1 VNFGAL
7 ATVHEKVQVQF
18 DPECSSAA
26 SQLQP
31 FPGSPSTMPNVIDR
45 SFALLKCH
53 QQIELSGGTHVVY
66 YRIETSIAT
75 LTLLTRNKKRD
86 RSWSQG

>member
-7 ATVHEKVQVQF
+7 ATVHEEVQVQF
-18 DPECSSAA
+18 DPECSLAA
-26 SQLQP
+26 SQLQSLHATDR

-53 QQIELSGGTHVVY
+53 SQIELSGGTHVVY
-66 YRIETSIAT
+66 RIETLIAT
-75 LTLLTRNKKRD
+75 LTLLTRNAR
-86 RSWSQG
+86 